1 MATDLLGTIE
11 PGLDSAAG
19 KDEWIALI
27 GVHSALALYEPK
39 QGINPFTKAP
49 MLFKPHPD
57 TARVV
62 VEGTQ
67 VGSIHWAMDDSRR
80 LVVWAE
86 PAAKAGVVAIANEV
100 ASRLGWC
107 FVAHDEA

>member
-1 MATDLLGTIE
+1 MTTDLLGTIE
-11 PGLDSAAG
+11 PSPDSDAG
-19 KDEWIALI
+19 KNEWIALI

-49 MLFKPHPD
+49 ILFKPHPD
-57 TARVV
+57 TARVIV
-62 VEGTQ
+62 DGSQ

-86 PAAKAGVVAIANEV
+86 TAAKSRVIAIANDV

-107 FVAHDEA
+107 FLAHNEV

>member
-1 MATDLLGTIE
+1 MTSEFVGTIE
-11 PGLDSAAG
+11 PDTGSLAG
-19 KDEWIALI
+19 KNEWIALI

-49 MLFKPHPD
+49 ISFKPHPD

-62 VEGTQ
+62 VDGVQ

-80 LVVWAE
+80 LVVRAE
-86 PAAKAGVVAIANEV
+86 RAAIARVIAIANDV

-107 FVAHDEA
+107 FVAHDEV